1 MSEATEVENTGAQN
15 LAAYANTLF
24 EEALAGPRDQLGERL
39 LRMSLT
45 AWENP
50 RLRPQLLDKIGAA
63 ATSEAGAAQLREH
76 FHSMLVVRVG
86 ESVEAPRL
94 NLNAVVAQVVGVIM
108 LRYVMRMEPIVS
120 VPVDEVV
127 RTFAPTI
134 QRHLDA
140 RPGPSPTQGG

>member
-1 MSEATEVENTGAQN
+1 MSEATEVENAGSQD

-39 LRMSLT
+39 LRMSLA

-50 RLRPQLLDKIGAA
+50 RLRPQLLEKIGSA
-63 ATSEAGAAQLREH
+63 ATSDVGAARLREH

-86 ESVEAPRL
+86 ERVEVPRL

-108 LRYVMRMEPIVS
+108 LRYVMKMEPIVS

-127 RTFAPTI
+127 GAFAPTI
-134 QRHLDA
+134 QRYLDA
-140 RPGPSPTQGG
+140 